1 MKLRLVTAAALC
13 AFLAIPG
20 GMTTGRSAQAAG
32 DSIPYGHST
41 EAEEVDRFLRALRTI
56 RGQYVEPLT
65 DHELVDIA
73 IRAMAGRDR
82 YSAYLDD
89 GEYRQLQ
96 ASNDGAFAGLGI
108 RYEAHGTRV
117 RIVETVPESPAE
129 AAGLRSGD
137 VILAVDQ
144 QPVGGAELATV
155 KQMLSGP
162 EGAAVSL
169 TVLRAGT
176 PDPFEV
182 SVVRGKLRIP
192 SVRLAAV
199 GTVGYIRITRFD
211 RQTATGVS
219 TAIRSLRERI
229 GSDIGGFIIDVRDNP
244 GGLVQASVRV
254 ADAFLD
260 KGTILTARGPG
271 RGADKTYTATPGDET
286 DGLPLVVLVNAKSA
300 SAAEILT
307 GALKDHRRA
316 TVIGTTT
323 FGKGIIQSVIP
334 FDSGALKLTTA
345 RYYTPSGQSIHQIG
359 IQPDETIA
367 EPAAED
373 GQSVP
378 PSNGIPNAAN
388 DQAFARALSILRPQS
403 AGLR

>member
-1 MKLRLVTAAALC
+1 MKLRLATAAALF
-13 AFLAIPG
+13 AFLAIPA
-20 GMTTGRSAQAAG
+20 GMTAGRSAQAG
-32 DSIPYGHST
+32 DSVAYAHST
-41 EAEEVDRFLRALRTI
+41 ESEEVDRFVRALRTI

-65 DHELVDIA
+65 DRELVDIA
-73 IRAMAGRDR
+73 IKAMAGRDR

-96 ASNDGAFAGLGI
+96 AANDGAFAGLGI

-117 RIVETVPESPAE
+117 RIAETVPESPAE

-144 QPVGGAELATV
+144 QPVGGPELATV

-199 GTVGYIRITRFD
+199 GTVGYIRIVRFD
-211 RQTATGVS
+211 RQTHTGVS
-219 TAIRSLRERI
+219 AAIRSLRDRI
-229 GSDIGGFIIDVRDNP
+229 GPGIGGFVIDLRDNP
-244 GGLVQASVRV
+244 GGLVQASVLV

-286 DGLPLVVLVNAKSA
+286 GGLPLVVLVNGRSA

-334 FDSGALKLTTA
+334 FDGGALKLTTA
-345 RYYTPSGQSIHQIG
+345 RYYTPSGQSIHQTG

-367 EPAAED
+367 VTGADSAGD
-373 GQSVP
+373 GGQSATP
-378 PSNGIPNAAN
+378 PGSIPNAAD
-388 DQAFARALSILRPQS
+388 DQVFARALSILR
-403 AGLR
+403 AR